1 MILGIVIGILIG
13 GLVGVSLMAI
23 LSMSKDITICD
34 EPEVSLSQEDKFII
48 IEDIDK
54 DNNTEKQKEC

>member
-1 MILGIVIGILIG
+1 MILGIVIGIVIG

-34 EPEVSLSQEDKFII
+34 EPEISLDQEDKFII
-48 IEDIDK
+48 IG

>member
-1 MILGIVIGILIG
+1 MILGIVIGIVIG

-34 EPEVSLSQEDKFII
+34 EPEISLDQEDKFII
-48 IEDIDK
+48 IED
-54 DNNTEKQKEC
+54 NNTEKQKEC

>member
-1 MILGIVIGILIG
+1 MILGIVIGILIA

-34 EPEVSLSQEDKFII
+34 EPEVSLEQEDKFII
-48 IEDIDK
+48 IENIDI
-54 DNNTEKQKEC
+54 N

>member
-1 MILGIVIGILIG
+1 MILGIIIGVLIG

-23 LSMSKDITICD
+23 LNMSKDITICD
-34 EPEVSLSQEDKFII
+34 EPEISLDQEDKFII

>member
-1 MILGIVIGILIG
+1 MILGIVIGIVIG

-34 EPEVSLSQEDKFII
+34 ESEVSLSQEDKFII
-48 IEDIDK
+48 IEDID
-54 DNNTEKQKEC
+54 TEKQKEC

>member
-1 MILGIVIGILIG
+1 MILGIIIGVLIG

-34 EPEVSLSQEDKFII
+34 EPEVSLEQENKFIV
-48 IEDIDK
+48 IENIDT
-54 DNNTEKQKEC
+54 NKEQLKEN

>member
-1 MILGIVIGILIG
+1 MILGIVIGIVIG

-23 LSMSKDITICD
+23 LNMSKDITICD
-34 EPEVSLSQEDKFII
+34 EPEVSLDLEDKFII
-48 IEDIDK
+48 IE

>member
-13 GLVGVSLMAI
+13 GLVGLSLMAI

-34 EPEVSLSQEDKFII
+34 EPEVSLGQEDKFIV
-48 IEDIDK
+48 IENIDT
-54 DNNTEKQKEC
+54 NKEQLKEN

>member
-23 LSMSKDITICD
+23 LGMSKDITICD
-34 EPEVSLSQEDKFII
+34 EPEVGLDQEDKFII

-54 DNNTEKQKEC
+54 DNNTEKQKER

>member
-1 MILGIVIGILIG
+1 MILGIVIGIIIG

-34 EPEVSLSQEDKFII
+34 EPEISLDQEDKFII
-48 IEDIDK
+48 IED
-54 DNNTEKQKEC
+54 NNTEKQKEC

>member
-23 LSMSKDITICD
+23 LSMSKDIKICD
-34 EPEVSLSQEDKFII
+34 EPEVSLDQEDKFII
-48 IEDIDK
+48 IED
-54 DNNTEKQKEC
+54 NNTEKQKEC

>member
-34 EPEVSLSQEDKFII
+34 EPEVSLEQEDKFII
-48 IEDIDK
+48 IEDIDT
-54 DNNTEKQKEC
+54 N

>member
-1 MILGIVIGILIG
+1 MILGIIIGVLIG

-34 EPEVSLSQEDKFII
+34 EPEISLEQEDKFIV
-48 IEDIDK
+48 IENIDT
-54 DNNTEKQKEC
+54 NKEQLKEN

>member
-1 MILGIVIGILIG
+1 MILGIIIGVLIG

-34 EPEVSLSQEDKFII
+34 EPEVSLEQEDKFII
-48 IEDIDK
+48 IEDIDT
-54 DNNTEKQKEC
+54 NKEQLKEN

>member
-1 MILGIVIGILIG
+1 MILGIIIGILIG

-34 EPEVSLSQEDKFII
+34 EPEVSLGQEDKFII
-48 IEDIDK
+48 IEDIDT
-54 DNNTEKQKEC
+54 N

>member
-1 MILGIVIGILIG
+1 MILGIVIGIVIG

-23 LSMSKDITICD
+23 LGMSKDITICD
-34 EPEVSLSQEDKFII
+34 EPEVSLDQEDKFII

-54 DNNTEKQKEC
+54 DNNTEKQKER

>member
-1 MILGIVIGILIG
+1 MILGIVIGIVIG

-23 LSMSKDITICD
+23 LNMSKDITICD
-34 EPEVSLSQEDKFII
+34 EPEISLDQEDKFII

>member
-34 EPEVSLSQEDKFII
+34 EPEISLDQEDKFII
-48 IEDIDK
+48 IED
-54 DNNTEKQKEC
+54 NNTEKQKEC

>member
-23 LSMSKDITICD
+23 LNMSKDITICD
-34 EPEVSLSQEDKFII
+34 EPEISLDQEDKFII
-48 IEDIDK
+48 IED
-54 DNNTEKQKEC
+54 NNTEKQKEC

>member
-34 EPEVSLSQEDKFII
+34 EPEVSLGQEDKFII
-48 IEDIDK
+48 IEDINK

>member
-1 MILGIVIGILIG
+1 MILGIIIGVLIG

-34 EPEVSLSQEDKFII
+34 EPEISLDQEDKFII
-48 IEDIDK
+48 IEDI
-54 DNNTEKQKEC
+54 NKENDIKE

>member
-1 MILGIVIGILIG
+1 MILGIIIGILIG

-34 EPEVSLSQEDKFII
+34 EPEISLDQEDKFII
-48 IEDIDK
+48 IEDID
-54 DNNTEKQKEC
+54 TI

>member
-1 MILGIVIGILIG
+1 MILGIIIGILIG

-34 EPEVSLSQEDKFII
+34 EPEISLDQEDKFII
-48 IEDIDK
+48 IEDI
-54 DNNTEKQKEC
+54 NKENDIKE

>member
-1 MILGIVIGILIG
+1 MILSIIIGVLIG

-34 EPEVSLSQEDKFII
+34 EPEVSFGQEDKFII

>member
-34 EPEVSLSQEDKFII
+34 EPEISLDQEDKFIV
-48 IEDIDK
+48 IENIDT
-54 DNNTEKQKEC
+54 NKE

>member
-1 MILGIVIGILIG
+1 MILGIVIGIVIG
-13 GLVGVSLMAI
+13 GLVGVSLKAI
-23 LSMSKDITICD
+23 LSMGKDITICD
-34 EPEVSLSQEDKFII
+34 EPESSLDQEDKFII

>member
-23 LSMSKDITICD
+23 LSMSKDIKIYD
-34 EPEVSLSQEDKFII
+34 EPEVSLGQEDKFII
-48 IEDIDK
+48 IEDIDT
-54 DNNTEKQKEC
+54 N